1 MLRNTDKSW
10 GSLAKFLHWTMALM
24 IFALFALGW
33 VAVQMPRSPAKI
45 QTFVWHKSLGILVLG
60 LVAIRLL
67 WKLAN
72 RDPCPPQGPAWEHFA
87 ARATQTLLYVLM
99 FTMPISGWILN
110 SSSNI
115 PLKVFGL
122 FRLPNITGQSEEL
135 QELAKTAHLILFWI
149 MAVTLV
155 AHVGGALRHHFIK
168 HNDVLTRMLPGAG
181 AKE

>member
-1 MLRNTDKSW
+1 
-10 GSLAKFLHWTMALM
+10 
-24 IFALFALGW
+24 
-33 VAVQMPRSPAKI
+33 
-45 QTFVWHKSLGILVLG
+45 
-60 LVAIRLL
+60 
-67 WKLAN
+67 
-72 RDPCPPQGPAWEHFA
+72 
-87 ARATQTLLYVLM
+87 M